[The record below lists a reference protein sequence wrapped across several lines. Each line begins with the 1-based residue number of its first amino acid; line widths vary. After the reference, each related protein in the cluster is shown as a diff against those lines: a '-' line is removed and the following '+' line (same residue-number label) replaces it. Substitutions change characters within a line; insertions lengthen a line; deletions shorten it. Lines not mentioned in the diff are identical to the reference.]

1 MMLRAHTCAHAR
13 ASSGTMRSAFV
24 RVLYA
29 ALRQAVGD
37 LRARSRRTPY
47 MPLCTRSEVYIRLVC
62 PGIGLSQGAAD
73 DARRQGAG
81 LRLNTQLVV
90 SLLSKV
96 LWVGLS
102 LKSSR
107 MRLLVS
113 YRPLACA
120 CQVGNQVPRSG
131 DGVPQTREFKRRDGD
146 GFRLSALGG
155 DEVRML
161 SLPVY
166 GMITTHKFP

>member
-1 MMLRAHTCAHAR
+1 
-13 ASSGTMRSAFV
+13 MRSAFV

-62 PGIGLSQGAAD
+62 PGIGLSQGAATTR
-73 DARRQGAG
+73 AQSVRSQGAG
-81 LRLNTQLVV
+81 LSLNTQLVAN
-90 SLLSKV
+90 LLSKG

-102 LKSSR
+102 LTSSR
-107 MRLLVS
+107 MRRLLVS

-120 CQVGNQVPRSG
+120 WPTASS
-131 DGVPQTREFKRRDGD
+131 P
-146 GFRLSALGG
+146 
-155 DEVRML
+155 VR
-161 SLPVY
+161 
-166 GMITTHKFP
+166 

>member
-1 MMLRAHTCAHAR
+1 
-13 ASSGTMRSAFV
+13 MRSAFV

-81 LRLNTQLVV
+81 QVSQPTRLVV
-90 SLLSKV
+90 NLLSKG
-96 LWVGLS
+96 LWVG
-102 LKSSR
+102 R
-107 MRLLVS
+107 TLLV
-113 YRPLACA
+113 RNAA
-120 CQVGNQVPRSG
+120 TQ
-131 DGVPQTREFKRRDGD
+131 KKA
-146 GFRLSALGG
+146 GF
-155 DEVRML
+155 
-161 SLPVY
+161 
-166 GMITTHKFP
+166 H

>member
-1 MMLRAHTCAHAR
+1 
-13 ASSGTMRSAFV
+13 
-24 RVLYA
+24 
-29 ALRQAVGD
+29 
-37 LRARSRRTPY
+37 

-161 SLPVY
+161 SLPIY
-166 GMITTHKFP
+166 GMIATHKFLVES

>member
-1 MMLRAHTCAHAR
+1 MMIRAHHCAHAR
-13 ASSGTMRSAFV
+13 ASSGTMRSC
-24 RVLYA
+24 VLGTHP
-29 ALRQAVGD
+29 ALQAVGPW
-37 LRARSRRTPY
+37 RAFTRRTPY

-131 DGVPQTREFKRRDGD
+131 DGVPQRRDGD

-161 SLPVY
+161 SLPIY
-166 GMITTHKFP
+166 GMIATHKFLAES